1 MKTSQAEAA
10 FAALSQATRLAILR
24 YLIKSGSEG
33 VPAGVIADTL
43 DIQPSTF
50 SFHVAILT
58 RARLVQARR
67 EQRQILYSPD
77 FEGIRAVVEFLLK
90 DCCNGR
96 PEICSDLFSGF
107 CTPAARVPKGK
118 ARARTSNSD

>member
-10 FAALSQATRLAILR
+10 FAALSQGTRLAILR
-24 YLIKSGSEG
+24 YLIKAAPEG
-33 VPAGVIADTL
+33 VPAGTVASTL

-50 SFHVAILT
+50 SFHVAILA

-77 FEGIRAVVEFLLK
+77 FKGIRAVVEFLLK

-96 PEICSDLFSGF
+96 PEICSDIFSGF
-107 CTPAARVPKGK
+107 CAPAVKPSKRK
-118 ARARTSNSD
+118 ANPV

>member
-77 FEGIRAVVEFLLK
+77 FNGIRAVVEFLLK
-90 DCCNGR
+90 
-96 PEICSDLFSGF
+96 
-107 CTPAARVPKGK
+107 
-118 ARARTSNSD
+118 ARANPGAKNKAGLDALQLAKLYQLDDVASLLAPRC